1 MIKLEK
7 VDKLYGEHQALKA
20 VDLHVFEG
28 ECVILIGPSGC
39 GKSTLLKSINRMVD
53 INGGRVI
60 VAGRNVNDYQP
71 ELLRRQIGYCIQG
84 VGLFPHLSVQDNI
97 AVVPRLMKWN
107 EKQIRERTLRL
118 MAISELPPAY
128 LDKYPHELSG
138 GEAQRVGVCRALAAD
153 PPILLMDEPFGA
165 VDPLTREKLQTAFN
179 NIQRELRKTVV
190 FVTHDV
196 EEAIVLGD
204 RIAVM
209 NQGEVLLCGTPGA
222 MTDSLL
228 HPFVKTFLGSD
239 YPLRLLNRYTLVDL
253 SGTSAQPAA
262 REDMNGSGLS
272 TGDNPVYTLKDTTT
286 LKEILSELIRQNAGG
301 LTLELPGGNRRTVT
315 YADIASF
322 LREVSKQ

>member
-1 MIKLEK
+1 MNTSLSTKFIEIQGVEQTFRTAKGLFPALRDIDLTIAK
-7 VDKLYGEHQALKA
+7 GEFVCFL
-20 VDLHVFEG
+20 
-28 ECVILIGPSGC
+28 GPSGC

-97 AVVPRLMKWN
+97 AIVPRLLKWKEN
-107 EKQIRERTLRL
+107 DIRERTLRL

-165 VDPLTREKLQTAFN
+165 VDPLTREKLQAAFN
-179 NIQRELRKTVV
+179 NIQKELRKTVV

-196 EEAIVLGD
+196 EEAIILGD

-209 NQGEVLLCGTPGA
+209 NQGEVLLCATPGA

-228 HPFVKTFLGSD
+228 KS
-239 YPLRLLNRYTLVDL
+239 
-253 SGTSAQPAA
+253 
-262 REDMNGSGLS
+262 
-272 TGDNPVYTLKDTTT
+272 VYT
-286 LKEILSELIRQNAGG
+286 RGGG
-301 LTLELPGGNRRTVT
+301 LLHSLRMQSRLFAGIFALVFTISVGYFLAVLMDQKIRYEDTFRTIMLYPFALSVN
-315 YADIASF
+315 A
-322 LREVSKQ
+322 